1 MSQENASVASQ
12 LDQTAEITIDSLD
25 SIKGEDRRQFVRR
38 AARWNVTINTRDK
51 YVIESR
57 TIDISEKGASIE
69 SPIAVEL
76 GDLILLQVHAY
87 YQGKKSSFKMIGEV
101 KRTTVAKSGFTLGV
115 FFKTASE
122 EAFNFFRFYAEGRI

>member
-12 LDQTAEITIDSLD
+12 LDQTAEITIDSLN
-25 SIKGEDRRQFVRR
+25 SIKGEERRQFVRR

-51 YVIESR
+51 YVIETK

-69 SPIAVEL
+69 SPISLAIN
-76 GDLILLQVHAY
+76 DLVLLEINAY
-87 YQGKKSSFKMIGEV
+87 YNGKKSSFKVIGEV
-101 KRTTVAKSGFTLGV
+101 KRTTIAKSGFILGI
-115 FFKTASE
+115 FIKTASD

>member
-12 LDQTAEITIDSLD
+12 LDQTAEITIDSLN
-25 SIKGEDRRQFVRR
+25 SIKGEERRQFVRR
-38 AARWNVTINTRDK
+38 SARWNVTINTRDK
-51 YVIESR
+51 YVIETR

-69 SPIAVEL
+69 SPIAVAL
-76 GDLILLQVHAY
+76 GDLILLQIHAY
-87 YQGKKSSFKMIGEV
+87 YQGKKSSFKVIGEV

-115 FFKTASE
+115 FFKTASD